1 MLIKHGFRGFNLGD
15 KSKHP
20 DLSPIRRA
28 VAWCGQLAALRWRE
42 AHRGE
47 ELVRQRLPYC

>member
-28 VAWCGQLAALRWRE
+28 VAWCGQLAALFKVN
-42 AHRGE
+42 
-47 ELVRQRLPYC
+47 LSQKLPYHQ